1 MNQRTDI
8 SKNVHRMFIIA
19 FIEKKKT
26 KNDPNVKTRKTEKYQ
41 YVYISIS
48 ISTYTGEC
56 YKA

>member
-8 SKNVHRMFIIA
+8 SKNVHRMLIIA

-26 KNDPNVKTRKTEKYQ
+26 KNDPNVKTRKIEKYQ

-48 ISTYTGEC
+48 ISTYTAEC